1 MEFIRD
7 ITEFIFLRDEPQRSD
22 VIFLPGGSVPEQPE
36 YAAKLYREGFAE
48 WVFPSGGLSVKLEKW
63 PGVRSKADVYTGD
76 YHTDCE
82 FYTDV
87 LIKNGVPPEAIL
99 KEDTSGYTKA
109 NAFFSRKVADELG
122 LHFRTAIIVCKS
134 FHARRCQM
142 FYQLAFPQTQ
152 LRICPV
158 DSFGV
163 SRENWFTSAYG
174 IGRVLGELSRC
185 GNQCEDEIKG
195 LLLGDCSAEAPV
207 IPD

>member
-7 ITEFIFLRDEPQRSD
+7 ITEFIFLRDEPQRS
-22 VIFLPGGSVPEQPE
+22 EQPE

-122 LHFRTAIIVCKS
+122 LHFRTAI
-134 FHARRCQM
+134 
-142 FYQLAFPQTQ
+142 PQTQ

>member
-1 MEFIRD
+1 MEFIQD
-7 ITEFIFLRDEPQRSD
+7 ITEFIFLRDEPRKSD

-36 YAAKLYREGFAE
+36 YAAKLYREGFAK
-48 WVFPSGGLSVKLEKW
+48 WVFPAGGLSVKLEKW

-87 LIKNGVPPEAIL
+87 LLKNGVPPEAIL
-99 KEDTSGYTKA
+99 QEDASGYTKA
-109 NAFFSRKVADELG
+109 NALYSRTVADGLG
-122 LHFRTAIIVCKS
+122 LHFDTAIIVCKS

-142 FYQLAFPQTQ
+142 FYQLAFPDTK

-158 DSFGV
+158 DSYGL
-163 SRENWFTSAYG
+163 SRENWFASAFG
-174 IGRVLGELSRC
+174 IERVLGELSRC
-185 GNQCEDEIKG
+185 ADQCEAEIKG
-195 LLLGDCSAEAPV
+195 ALLGDPNAKAPT